1 MVTPYGMPLDEVF
14 RNIFLNTS
22 ALVRIFTAT
31 ASSCQIYLSS
41 LAFLCVHLV
50 CTHFISWI
58 FYFNL
63 ILNYQI
69 KAHQAEC
76 VKAMEGVLK
85 DLLATQDQEVLRL
98 LKEAAEQEK
107 GKYYSFMVRTH
118 FLNCSFIPQR

>member
-1 MVTPYGMPLDEVF
+1 MP
-14 RNIFLNTS
+14 N
-22 ALVRIFTAT
+22 
-31 ASSCQIYLSS
+31 LSQLTGFS
-41 LAFLCVHLV
+41 LYFGDLV

>member
-1 MVTPYGMPLDEVF
+1 MVCPWMKYSAIFSKHVCSGQ
-14 RNIFLNTS
+14 NIYCN
-22 ALVRIFTAT
+22 
-31 ASSCQIYLSS
+31 CQFAPNLSQLTGFS
-41 LAFLCVHLV
+41 LYFGDLV

-63 ILNYQI
+63 ILNFQI

-76 VKAMEGVLK
+76 VKATEGMLK